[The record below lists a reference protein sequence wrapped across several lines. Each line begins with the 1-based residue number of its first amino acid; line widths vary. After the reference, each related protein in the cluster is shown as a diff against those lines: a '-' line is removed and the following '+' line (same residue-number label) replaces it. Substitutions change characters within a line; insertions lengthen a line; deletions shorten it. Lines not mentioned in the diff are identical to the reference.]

1 MIEILNLQKDLL
13 PVERPDEICS
23 VFAVFAVFAA
33 RSVRPGEICSLFA
46 ARSKE
51 HSVDGCWHCVSDGK
65 NRHHR

>member
-23 VFAVFAVFAA
+23 VFAVFAAL
-33 RSVRPGEICSLFA
+33 SVRPGEICSLFA
-46 ARSKE
+46 ARSE
-51 HSVDGCWHCVSDGK
+51 VHSVNCYWHCVSDGE